1 MVNIHEALQKAKAQQ
16 QELRRQKGASE
27 EYEPVEESVEATSP
41 VGQQEQVGEVSEL
54 EPVSRVQPQVVS
66 YFDPGS
72 LAAEQFRSIRT
83 ALSAMG
89 EDPIRKIVMTSA
101 SRGEGKT
108 TITANLGVVLAGDF
122 EQRVLII
129 DGDLRKPSQARIFG
143 VPSHPGLTDVLS
155 GNVPVN
161 LKELKSSVI
170 RQTEVDRLDLLPS
183 GSSSLNPTELLGSKN
198 MHDLMELLDQEYTR
212 ILIDSP
218 PIVAVTDANILGK
231 YVDGAVM
238 VVQAGK
244 TRKEVVSRALSL
256 LQAARTNVLGCVLN
270 GIEYHIPNYIYRYI

>member
-1 MVNIHEALQKAKAQQ
+1 VVNIHEALQKAKAQQ
-16 QELRRQKGASE
+16 QELRRQKGAPE
-27 EYEPVEESVEATSP
+27 EYEPVEESVEAFAP
-41 VGQQEQVGEVSEL
+41 VGQQEQVGEASEL

-143 VPSHPGLTDVLS
+143 VPSQPGLTDVLS
-155 GNVPVN
+155 GNIPVN
-161 LKELKSSVI
+161 LKELKRSVI